1 LSATPFF
8 AVEGLTRVFGGLR
21 AVDGLEFSLAAGEI
35 VGLLGPNGSGKT
47 TVLNLISGAL
57 AADQGSVRLQGRELI
72 GQPAFRIA
80 RLGVARTFQL
90 VRVFGAMTA
99 RENVLAGLAFGAR
112 PSAGRA
118 AQDEAMRLLARVGL
132 TQAADRPASELTY
145 IDQKRLELARAL
157 ALAPVLL
164 LLDEWLAGLN
174 PSELSEGVELLQ
186 SLRSPDRAI
195 LLVEH
200 VMDAIRALCDR
211 CIVMNAGAR
220 IAEGTP
226 AAVLADHA
234 VIAAYLGSEDADA

>member
-1 LSATPFF
+1 MSAAPLL
-8 AVEGLTRVFGGLR
+8 AVSGLVRNFGGLR
-21 AVDGLEFSLAAGEI
+21 AVHDLHFCVAPGEI

-57 AADQGSVRLQGRELI
+57 AADQGSVQLQGRELL
-72 GQPAFRIA
+72 GVPAFRIA

-90 VRVFGAMTA
+90 VRVFTSMSA
-99 RENVLAGLAFGAR
+99 RENVAAGLAFGAQPR
-112 PSAGRA
+112 FGRA
-118 AQDEAMRLLARVGL
+118 AHGRTEALLERVGL
-132 TQAADRPASELTY
+132 AGQADRPANELTY

-157 ALAPVLL
+157 ALAPALL

-174 PSELSEGVELLQ
+174 RGELEAGIALLR
-186 SLRSPDRAI
+186 SLRSETLTI

-211 CIVMNAGAR
+211 CVVMSAGVR

-226 AAVLADHA
+226 AAVLADPA
-234 VIAAYLGSEDADA
+234 VVSAYLGADDA